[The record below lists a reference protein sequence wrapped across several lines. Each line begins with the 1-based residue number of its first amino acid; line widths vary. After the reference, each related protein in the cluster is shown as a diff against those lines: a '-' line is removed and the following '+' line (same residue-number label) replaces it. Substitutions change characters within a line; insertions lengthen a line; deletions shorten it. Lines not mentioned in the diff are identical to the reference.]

1 MGNKASEGELRYSIK
16 KTEANRLGE
25 GSYAE
30 VFKIKSKDNK
40 NLYAAKFFKL
50 SLKDMDDLQK
60 KGYESELDILQNL
73 NHPFVI
79 KYQEEFIYKGKQL
92 CIVT

>member
-1 MGNKASEGELRYSIK
+1 MGNKATAGEDAYSIK

-30 VFKIKSKDNK
+30 VFKIKSKDKK

-50 SLKDMDDLQK
+50 TLKEMD
-60 KGYESELDILQNL
+60 
-73 NHPFVI
+73 
-79 KYQEEFIYKGKQL
+79 
-92 CIVT
+92 